1 MLTAQP
7 NHYFQ
12 SQYQPSRSNGPWSDP
27 NPFVALFQSAKGMQ
41 PAVDV
46 DEFMNSWTLQM
57 GYPVVTITKSGSRTA
72 KISQAKY
79 SFDNDAIADSPYG

>member
-1 MLTAQP
+1 
-7 NHYFQ
+7 
-12 SQYQPSRSNGPWSDP
+12 
-27 NPFVALFQSAKGMQ
+27 MQ

-57 GYPVVTITKSGSRTA
+57 GYPVVTITKSRSRTA